1 MRMRNSFTLI
11 ELLVVIAIIAILAG
25 MLLPAL
31 GSVKQKAQSTNC
43 SSRVRQWT
51 AGMLMYADDYND
63 WFPPGEINGLK
74 SKLSGDTK
82 TAWWEIMSKP
92 YLNIEPKEMFDVPV
106 GSNGNNLLYC
116 PLTVKPSNYSTYSS
130 YVYNHSFVQNSLRV
144 VKKPSST
151 LHFIEHGDR
160 SGRIYGGVHQ
170 GNVRVFYQGRH
181 LTRGNSYEVV
191 AYGHSR
197 GTNLSMIDGHVEW
210 RKEPAWTQP
219 IEAAGVVAN
228 DTTTGVLY

>member
-63 WFPPGEINGLK
+63 WFPPHETNLK
-74 SKLSGDTK
+74 SKVSGEDK
-82 TAWWEIMSKP
+82 TIWWEIMSKP
-92 YLNIEPKEMFDVPV
+92 YLNTDPKEMYNVPI

-116 PLTVKPSNYSTYSS
+116 PLTVKPSGNSTYCS
-130 YVYNHSFVQNSLRV
+130 YVYNYSFATHSLRV
-144 VKKPSST
+144 VKKPSNT
-151 LHFIEHGDR
+151 LHFVEAGDR
-160 SGRIYGGVHQ
+160 SGKIYGGVYQ
-170 GNVRVFYQGRH
+170 ARTRVFYMGSN
-181 LTRGNSYEVV
+181 LTRGNQYEVV
-191 AYGHSR
+191 AYGHSK
-197 GTNLSMIDGHVEW
+197 GTNLSMIDGHIEW
-210 RKEPAWTQP
+210 RKEPAWTQA
-219 IEAAGVVAN
+219 IEASGIIAGDNTWNVQ
-228 DTTTGVLY
+228 Y